1 MIRALIAA
9 LVLAALMTACGLTT
23 QPASSSSDT
32 PTSSAAGMNVSGV
45 VDRSGQAAACPTDEP
60 CDPPL
65 TAVYLVFS
73 RNGHPDVRVQVAG
86 DGKFAVHLD
95 PGAYTIAAA
104 PPPMRGKLTP
114 SSVRVPQD
122 GTVTLR
128 LVIA

>member
-1 MIRALIAA
+1 MIRAWLAA
-9 LVLAALMTACGLTT
+9 LVLAVFITACGHTT
-23 QPASSSSDT
+23 EPASSTSAT
-32 PTSSAAGMNVSGV
+32 PSSSAAGMNVSGV

-73 RNGHPDVRVQVAG
+73 RQGNPDVRVPVAG
-86 DGKFAVHLD
+86 DGKFAVRLD
-95 PGAYTIAAA
+95 PGAYKIAAA

-114 SSVRVPQD
+114 NSVRVPQE
-122 GTVTLR
+122 GTVSLR

>member
-9 LVLAALMTACGLTT
+9 LVLAALITACGLTT
-23 QPASSSSDT
+23 EPASSNAT
-32 PTSSAAGMNVSGV
+32 PTSSAAGVNVTGV

-104 PPPMRGKLTP
+104 PPPMRGTLTP
-114 SSVRVPQD
+114 NSVRVPQD

>member
-1 MIRALIAA
+1 M
-9 LVLAALMTACGLTT
+9 
-23 QPASSSSDT
+23 QPASSSSAT

-45 VDRSGQAAACPTDEP
+45 
-60 CDPPL
+60 
-65 TAVYLVFS
+65 S
-73 RNGHPDVRVQVAG
+73 RNGYPDVRVQAAG

-104 PPPMRGKLTP
+104 PPPMRGELTP
-114 SSVRVPQD
+114 NGVRVPQD

>member
-1 MIRALIAA
+1 MAA
-9 LVLAALMTACGLTT
+9 LVLAVGISACGHTT
-23 QPASSSSDT
+23 EPASGSSAT
-32 PTSSAAGMNVSGV
+32 PSSSAAGMNVSGV

-73 RNGHPDVRVQVAG
+73 RPGYPDVRVQVAG
-86 DGKFAVHLD
+86 DGKFAVHLG

-114 SSVRVPQD
+114 NGVRVPQE
-122 GTVTLR
+122 GVVTLR